1 MVAIAADDAKARAK
15 DNLGRAQGALTVV
28 EEAKRKAKEETTRQ
42 EVERMSLLLEI
53 GATKDEVCFLQS

>member
-28 EEAKRKAKEETTRQ
+28 EEAKRKAKEETTR
-42 EVERMSLLLEI
+42 
-53 GATKDEVCFLQS
+53 